1 MINSNRRN
9 SWTFLNQEK
18 YMTLRTYLLI
28 CKRINLLWLFW
39 IFINSLW
46 VYLNGVLSAKA
57 ISTIVNYDFQGFLML
72 SGAILVVNLL
82 WVLQIYQNAKVSEK
96 AIQAMCNEIRKDIL
110 QKIEGNGVIQFES
123 KSVSAYTSWLTNDIQ
138 TIRDLGFETLELM
151 ISQALNIIFAVIAFL
166 VFITRSSLPL
176 RCFSRSWLIFPRFL
190 PRRWKEKPC
199 PSRKRMKNW

>member
-1 MINSNRRN
+1 M
-9 SWTFLNQEK
+9 
-18 YMTLRTYLLI
+18 
-28 CKRINLLWLFW
+28 
-39 IFINSLW
+39 
-46 VYLNGVLSAKA
+46 NGVLSAKA

-96 AIQAMCNEIRKDIL
+96 AIQAMCNEIRNDIL
-110 QKIEGNGVIQFES
+110 QKIEGNGEIQFES

>member
-1 MINSNRRN
+1 M
-9 SWTFLNQEK
+9 
-18 YMTLRTYLLI
+18 
-28 CKRINLLWLFW
+28 
-39 IFINSLW
+39 
-46 VYLNGVLSAKA
+46 NGVLSAKA

-72 SGAILVVNLL
+72 SGVILVVNLL

-110 QKIEGNGVIQFES
+110 QKIEGNGEIQFES
-123 KSVSAYTSWLTNDIQ
+123 KSVSTYTSWLTNDIQ

-190 PRRWKEKPC
+190 PRRWKEKPW

>member
-1 MINSNRRN
+1 M
-9 SWTFLNQEK
+9 
-18 YMTLRTYLLI
+18 
-28 CKRINLLWLFW
+28 
-39 IFINSLW
+39 
-46 VYLNGVLSAKA
+46 NGVLSAKA

-96 AIQAMCNEIRKDIL
+96 AIQAMCNEIRNDIL
-110 QKIEGNGVIQFES
+110 QKIEGNGEIQFES

-176 RCFSRSWLIFPRFL
+176 RCFLRSWLIFPRFL
-190 PRRWKEKPC
+190 PRRWKEKPW

>member
-1 MINSNRRN
+1 
-9 SWTFLNQEK
+9 
-18 YMTLRTYLLI
+18 
-28 CKRINLLWLFW
+28 
-39 IFINSLW
+39 
-46 VYLNGVLSAKA
+46 
-57 ISTIVNYDFQGFLML
+57 ML

-110 QKIEGNGVIQFES
+110 QKIEGNGEIQFES

-190 PRRWKEKPC
+190 PRRWKEKPW

>member
-1 MINSNRRN
+1 
-9 SWTFLNQEK
+9 
-18 YMTLRTYLLI
+18 
-28 CKRINLLWLFW
+28 
-39 IFINSLW
+39 
-46 VYLNGVLSAKA
+46 
-57 ISTIVNYDFQGFLML
+57 ML

-96 AIQAMCNEIRKDIL
+96 AIQAMCNEIRNDIL
-110 QKIEGNGVIQFES
+110 QKIEGNGEIQFES

-190 PRRWKEKPC
+190 PRRWKEKPW

>member
-1 MINSNRRN
+1 M
-9 SWTFLNQEK
+9 
-18 YMTLRTYLLI
+18 
-28 CKRINLLWLFW
+28 
-39 IFINSLW
+39 
-46 VYLNGVLSAKA
+46 NGVLSAKA

-72 SGAILVVNLL
+72 SGVILVVNLL

-96 AIQAMCNEIRKDIL
+96 AIQAMCNEIRNDIL
-110 QKIEGNGVIQFES
+110 QKIEGNGEIQFES

-190 PRRWKEKPC
+190 PRRWKEKPW